1 MDVSRHLKALNCLDE
16 LRAYSDLGARS
27 VAGFPTFSSSSI
39 ASAAAASSA
48 AAVGTGKQTEGPDG
62 SNLFIYHLPQEFG
75 DTDLAQ
81 TFLPFGQVLSAKVFI
96 DKQTNLSKCF
106 GECKKTPLSLTQQQ
120 KTYIYSAFLNPRAWC
135 NLHFVGMQF
144 FMLRLYLL
152 LKFIFSLVEIIYA
165 SQTFSHF

>member
-1 MDVSRHLKALNCLDE
+1 MDVSSSSLKVDKLHSNA
-16 LRAYSDLGARS
+16 DLGACS

-39 ASAAAASSA
+39 ASAASAAAASSA

-62 SNLFIYHLPQEFG
+62 ANLFIYHLPQEFG

-106 GECKKTPLSLTQQQ
+106 GECKNNTHGT
-120 KTYIYSAFLNPRAWC
+120 
-135 NLHFVGMQF
+135 GF
-144 FMLRLYLL
+144 F
-152 LKFIFSLVEIIYA
+152 
-165 SQTFSHF
+165 